1 MVSNEYIGVF
11 FFIFFVSGFCK
22 DVLGI
27 LAGRLQ
33 QWWWKEG
40 KWWCGDRVPPGK
52 VAMVVDFCSGWNK
65 DVVAESLEVVE
76 ITVCPCM

>member
-1 MVSNEYIGVF
+1 MVRGI

-33 QWWWKEG
+33 W
-40 KWWCGDRVPPGK
+40 WWCGDQVSPGK
-52 VAMVVDFCSGWNK
+52 VAMVVDFCLGWDK
-65 DVVAESLEVVE
+65 DVVAECLEVVE